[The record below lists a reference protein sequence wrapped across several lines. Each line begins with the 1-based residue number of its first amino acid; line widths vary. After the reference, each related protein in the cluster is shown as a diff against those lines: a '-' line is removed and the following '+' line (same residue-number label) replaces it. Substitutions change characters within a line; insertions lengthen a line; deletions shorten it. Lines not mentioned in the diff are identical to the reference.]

1 LEPRRSTVSLSSL
14 GTRAV
19 VLLAAAGTAY
29 LFHALYAVF
38 VSRHLFGD
46 ASWFLLKMLSENH
59 VALWHTDYR
68 DFYVG
73 RFGAFAF
80 QEYPT
85 LLFSRL
91 GVTSLATLSTIY
103 GVTLFVFK
111 PLSVVVCYHF
121 SKDKRAVVFPLL
133 TLFAG
138 SINSEAYI
146 VSETHLFVALFW
158 PALIILLCAESI
170 SGATLAILAVLSA
183 PLILCYESMA
193 VYGVILGA
201 ACVYRARKISRSR
214 GERVACWIFCGWY
227 LLGAAFAFLS
237 IVSPRD
243 PANRSGFL
251 RGMFFVLR
259 YGDVAA
265 WVSCIVLALVILVL
279 LGRIRSRGGLRRL
292 VALSAALSSLIVL
305 QIVAWPGQTNFGLH
319 VMARS
324 MSVLVPLLVVPLFL
338 MWRFGRLAIDPA
350 QFRAALLIT
359 ASLGIAQSTWNILA
373 SSEWSN
379 MLMRMRTEVRNNRGV
394 IPLEKSAMFRRT
406 IDGAPIRRLHGD
418 WPLLPLSIIL
428 ADAGNVSAMIDPG
441 PEPFRPFDPRVTGS
455 LPALRRYGV
464 RYDTYLKA
472 LSDEK
477 QRQLSA
483 EVLTN
488 ERARAFSEGRLGL
501 HPGET
506 GRPRSAGRD

>member
-1 LEPRRSTVSLSSL
+1 VS
-14 GTRAV
+14 
-19 VLLAAAGTAY
+19 AAGTAY
-29 LFHALYAVF
+29 LLHVLYAVF

-59 VALWHTDYR
+59 VAHWYTGYR

-73 RFGAFAF
+73 RFGAFAV
-80 QEYPT
+80 QEYLT

-91 GVTSLATLSTIY
+91 GITNLATLSTIY
-103 GVTLFVFK
+103 GVTLFAFK
-111 PLSVVVCYHF
+111 PLSLVLCYHF

-158 PALIILLCAESI
+158 PALIILLSAESI
-170 SGATLAILAVLSA
+170 SGATLTILAALSA

-193 VYGVILGA
+193 VYGVVLCA
-201 ACVYRARKISRSR
+201 ACLYRPRTLRRSS
-214 GERVACWIFCGWY
+214 GERVASWILFGWY
-227 LLGAAFAFLS
+227 FLGVVLAALS
-237 IVSPRD
+237 IANPRD

-265 WVSCIVLALVILVL
+265 WVSCIVLALVTIVL
-279 LGRIRSRGGLRRL
+279 LGRIRSRAEIRRL

-324 MSVLVPLLVVPLFL
+324 MNVLVPLLVVPLYL
-338 MWRFGRLAIDPA
+338 MWHFGRLSIDSA

-359 ASLGIAQSTWNILA
+359 ASLGIAQSTWNVLA

-379 MLMRMRTEVRNNRGV
+379 MLMRLRTEVRDNRGV
-394 IPLEKSAMFRRT
+394 IPLEKSAMFRRM

-418 WPLLPLSIIL
+418 WPLLPLSIFL

-441 PEPFRPFDPRVTGS
+441 SEPFRPFDPYVAGS
-455 LPALRRYGV
+455 LPALQRYGV
-464 RYDTYLKA
+464 RYDAYLEA
-472 LSDEK
+472 VGRERAGVGRAGSDE
-477 QRQLSA
+477 QTR
-483 EVLTN
+483 
-488 ERARAFSEGRLGL
+488 R
-501 HPGET
+501 
-506 GRPRSAGRD
+506 

>member
-1 LEPRRSTVSLSSL
+1 LPVRGTLRNDLQGPQALTGLEPRPSAVSLSSL

-19 VLLAAAGTAY
+19 VLLSAAGTAY
-29 LFHALYAVF
+29 LLHVLYAVF

-59 VALWHTDYR
+59 VAHWYTDYR

-73 RFGAFAF
+73 RYGAFAF

-85 LLFSRL
+85 LFFSRL

-103 GVTLFVFK
+103 GVTLFAFK
-111 PLSVVVCYHF
+111 PLSLVLCYHF
-121 SKDKRAVVFPLL
+121 SKDKRAIVFPLL

-170 SGATLAILAVLSA
+170 SGTTLLVLSALSA

-193 VYGVILGA
+193 LYGIVLCA
-201 ACVYRARKISRSR
+201 ACIYRARTLSRSS
-214 GERVACWIFCGWY
+214 GERVASGILFGWY
-227 LLGAAFAFLS
+227 LLGVVLAALS
-237 IVSPRD
+237 IANPRD
-243 PANRSGFL
+243 PSNRSGFL

-265 WVSCIVLALVILVL
+265 WVSCIVLALVTIVL
-279 LGRIRSRGGLRRL
+279 LGRIRSGGELRRL

-305 QIVAWPGQTNFGLH
+305 HIIVLPGQTNFGLH
-319 VMARS
+319 VMARA
-324 MSVLVPLLVVPLFL
+324 MNVLVPLLVVPLYL
-338 MWRFGRLAIDPA
+338 MWHFGRLPIDSA

-379 MLMRMRTEVRNNRGV
+379 MLMRLRTEVRNNRGV

-418 WPLLPLSIIL
+418 WPLLPLSIFL

-441 PEPFRPFDPRVTGS
+441 PAPFRPFDPYVAGS
-455 LPALRRYGV
+455 LPALQRYGV
-464 RYDTYLKA
+464 RYDTYLEA
-472 LSDEK
+472 AGREGAGVGRAGSDE
-477 QRQLSA
+477 QTR
-483 EVLTN
+483 
-488 ERARAFSEGRLGL
+488 R
-501 HPGET
+501 
-506 GRPRSAGRD
+506 